1 MLLEVEVLT
10 QCVFVELETNA
21 FTTHCPEL
29 VTAGY
34 HLVTPA
40 LTPAQPSPAQTN
52 PANVMASVTIKLLSL
67 SRLSPGLQSSIQ
79 PNNLLASS
87 LQLDFTRTEIKV

>member
-1 MLLEVEVLT
+1 MLT

-40 LTPAQPSPAQTN
+40 QPS

-67 SRLSPGLQSSIQ
+67 SRLRPGLHPSIQ

-87 LQLDFTRTEIKV
+87 LQPPARLYTEIKV